1 MNAPEK
7 LEIVCARAWP
17 PVVERPLGQ
26 WRLRWAD
33 GFTGRANSALAV
45 GDPGTGVPAAL
56 KAVCDFAHDRAIPP
70 VVQVIEDSEQERAV
84 AGAGWVE
91 WSAHAAG
98 HQVSV
103 LTGPLPDGPLRG
115 GSRARVAV
123 LDRPTPGWWELTV
136 DGREPGAA
144 ARHVLTTGD
153 VGYGVAVEGG
163 VTAGAVRG
171 AVVDGWL
178 HVSRLAVRPG
188 FRRRGL
194 ASALMHGLAGWGRG
208 RGAGQWVLQ
217 VAVDNAGA
225 VALYSALGCTE
236 HHRYRYWGPGPGACE
251 DPQS

>member
-1 MNAPEK
+1 MNASEK

-45 GDPGTGVPAAL
+45 GDPGIGVSEAL
-56 KAVCDFAHDRAIPP
+56 KAVCDFAHDQAIPP
-70 VVQVIEDSEQERAV
+70 VVQVIENAEAERAV

-91 WSAHAAG
+91 WTEHAAG
-98 HQVSV
+98 HRVSV
-103 LTGPLPDGPLRG
+103 LTGPLPDSAVP
-115 GSRARVAV
+115 GSAVPDGEV
-123 LDRPTPGWWELTV
+123 LDEPTPGWWELTV
-136 DGREPGAA
+136 DGREPSDAE
-144 ARHVLTTGD
+144 RHVLTTGK
-153 VGYGVAVEGG
+153 VGYGVLEVDG

-178 HVSRLAVRPG
+178 HVSRLAVQPD

-194 ASALMHGLAGWGRG
+194 ASALMRTLAVWGRG
-208 RGAGQWVLQ
+208 HGATQWVLQ
-217 VAVDNAGA
+217 VAVGNAGA
-225 VALYSALGCTE
+225 LALYSGLGCTE